1 MRAIFQIIANGDDI
15 TRVIQDRV
23 LRIHT
28 VDKPGLDA
36 DECEIELDDRDGKIE
51 FPPKGATLKVSL
63 GWEGQGLAF
72 LGEYAIDEISLKG
85 PPASVLIRGRPANMR
100 ATSKTHRYGSWE
112 NTKLADIVG
121 DVARRNQWTPVC
133 AIDVL
138 VPRADQF
145 GESDLHFITRLSRQH
160 GATATVK
167 AGKLIVAGRG
177 AGKSASGFPLPSIML
192 TPNML
197 LDYEITFADRAS
209 FAAVRTKVHDVK
221 TGKKIDLVI
230 PNPDA
235 PKGAAAVHT
244 ERHAFASSEAAKA
257 AANAR
262 LQKLNHHTAK
272 STMLM
277 QGRADFSA
285 EKTVTLKGFKKQA
298 DGDFLIE
305 SVTHDY
311 AGRSWE
317 TRVELNAGNKGKAKV
332 GHEKKKGKRI
342 NLVVPAPS
350 K

>member
-28 VDKPGLDA
+28 IDKPGLDA

-112 NTKLADIVG
+112 NGKLADIVG
-121 DVARRNQWTPVC
+121 DVARRNHWTPAC
-133 AIDVL
+133 AIDVV

-177 AGKSASGFPLPSIML
+177 AGKSASGLPLPSITL

-235 PKGAAAVHT
+235 PKGASAVHT

-285 EKTVTLKGFKKQA
+285 EKTVTLKGFKKEA
-298 DGDFLIE
+298 DGDFLID

-317 TRVELNAGNKGKAKV
+317 TRVELNAGNTGKAKV
-332 GHEKKKGKRI
+332 GHEKRKGKRI

>member
-1 MRAIFQIIANGDDI
+1 MKAIFQIIANGDDI

-23 LRIHT
+23 LRIRT
-28 VDKPGLDA
+28 VDKPGLEA
-36 DECEIELDDRDGKIE
+36 DECEIELDDRDGRIE
-51 FPPKGATLKVSL
+51 FPPKGATLRLSL
-63 GWEGQGLAF
+63 GWEGSGLAF
-72 LGEYAIDEISLKG
+72 LGEYAVDEIALKG
-85 PPASVLIRGRPANMR
+85 PPTSVIIRGKPANMR

-112 NTKLADIVG
+112 NAKLADIVG
-121 DVARRNQWTPVC
+121 DIARRNRWTPACV
-133 AIDVL
+133 IDVV

-145 GESDLHFITRLSRQH
+145 GESDLHFVTRLSRQY

-167 AGKLIVAGRG
+167 AGKLIVTGRG
-177 AGKSASGFPLPSIML
+177 AGRSVSGRQLPSITL
-192 TPNML
+192 TPDML
-197 LDYEITFADRAS
+197 IDYEITFPDRAS
-209 FAAVRTKVHDVK
+209 FVAVRTRVHDVK

-244 ERHAFASSEAAKA
+244 ERHAFASPEAAKA
-257 AANAR
+257 AASAR

-285 EKTVTLKGFKKQA
+285 EKTVTLKGFKKEA

-305 SVTHDY
+305 SVSHEY

-317 TRVELNAGNKGKAKV
+317 TRVELNAGNRGKAKV
-332 GHEKKKGKRI
+332 GHGRKPAKKI
-342 NLVVPAPS
+342 SLVVAAPAH
-350 K
+350 